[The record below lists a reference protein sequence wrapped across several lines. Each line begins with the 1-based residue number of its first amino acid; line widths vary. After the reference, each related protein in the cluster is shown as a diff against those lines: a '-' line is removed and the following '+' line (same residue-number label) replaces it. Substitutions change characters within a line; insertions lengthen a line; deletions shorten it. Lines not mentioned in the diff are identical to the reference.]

1 MGTRDR
7 RVDAYIAK
15 SGDFARPV
23 LRYLRAVV
31 HGASPK
37 VAETIKWGMPFFIHR
52 GPVCHMAAFKGHCAF
67 GFWKG
72 KRVLRAAPRTGAAMG
87 QLGRILS
94 RADLPP
100 RRTLEAL
107 VRKALRLNAAGP
119 QLPARGKRARRPA
132 PRVPADLRAALAPN
146 AKARATFTGLS
157 PSGRREYVEWLT
169 GAKRAETRTRRLEQ
183 AIVWLAAGK
192 SRNWRY
198 GA

>member
-1 MGTRDR
+1 MKTRDS

-15 SGDFARPV
+15 SADFARPV

-37 VAETIKWGMPFFIHR
+37 IAETIKWGMPFFMYD

-72 KRVLRAAPRTGAAMG
+72 KRVLRAAPQAGAAMG

-94 RADLPP
+94 CDDLPP
-100 RRTLEAL
+100 RQTLEAL
-107 VRKALRLNAAGP
+107 VRKAVRFDAAGSRTP
-119 QLPARGKRARRPA
+119 LRGKRARRLA
-132 PRVPADLRAALAPN
+132 PRAPADLRAALASN
-146 AKARATFTGLS
+146 AEARTTFAGLS

-169 GAKRAETRTRRLEQ
+169 GAKRAATRARRLEQ
-183 AIVWLAAGK
+183 AVVWLAAGK
-192 SRNWRY
+192 SRHWRY

>member
-15 SGDFARPV
+15 SADFARPV

-37 VAETIKWGMPFFIHR
+37 VAETIKWGMPFFIHE
-52 GPVCHMAAFKGHCAF
+52 GPVCYMAAFKGHCAF

-72 KRVLRAAPRTGAAMG
+72 KRLLPARRAGAAMG
-87 QLGRILS
+87 QLGRIRS
-94 RADLPP
+94 RGDLPS
-100 RRTLEAL
+100 RQTLEAL
-107 VRKALRLNAAGP
+107 VRKVVRLNAAGSQSP
-119 QLPARGKRARRPA
+119 LRGERARRPA
-132 PRVPADLRAALAPN
+132 PRAPADLRAALASN
-146 AKARATFTGLS
+146 ARARTTFLGLS
-157 PSGRREYVEWLT
+157 RSGRREYVQWLT
-169 GAKRAETRTRRLEQ
+169 GAKRAETRARRLEQ

-192 SRNWRY
+192 SRHWRY